1 MKSKAL
7 LVVFLA
13 LAIQLNAPASPVLDA
28 KLSCVHIQSDITLI
42 LQVKNEGPDT
52 VRKGTTVYYW
62 YKILPDG
69 KPVYGSF
76 KLPATLTA
84 GQINNHN
91 IDGAQALN
99 HSVECAVSLNRFRG
113 QH

>member
-7 LVVFLA
+7 LVFVLTLA
-13 LAIQLNAPASPVLDA
+13 FQLNTLASPVLDA
-28 KLSCVHIQSDITLI
+28 KLTCAQVQSDVTLI
-42 LQVKNEGPDT
+42 LQVTNQGPDT
-52 VRKGTTVYYW
+52 VNRGTKIYYW
-62 YKILPDG
+62 YQILPDG

-76 KLPATLTA
+76 TLPATLKA
-84 GQINNHN
+84 GQVNNHN

-99 HSVECAVSLNRFRG
+99 HAVECAVSLKPFRG